1 MQSGRFGFRLLDI
14 RMAKDTGRLELK
26 GNPILIRTIS
36 SWLRPG
42 TFAHI
47 RPQSGAISIKQS
59 GKLIRKPGMHETKK
73 TFLEKSAEL
82 YAKL

>member
-1 MQSGRFGFRLLDI
+1 
-14 RMAKDTGRLELK
+14 MAKDAGQLELK

-47 RPQSGAISIKQS
+47 RPESGPISIKQS
-59 GKLIRKPGMHETKK
+59 RERIRKSAVQQTKK
-73 TFLEKSAEL
+73 QFLEKGAEL
-82 YAKL
+82 YAKT

>member
-1 MQSGRFGFRLLDI
+1 MDI
-14 RMAKDTGRLELK
+14 RMPKDTGRLELK

-47 RPQSGAISIKQS
+47 RPESGPIGIKQS
-59 GKLIRKPGMHETKK
+59 GKRIRKSALQETKK
-73 TFLEKSAEL
+73 QLFERSAEI
-82 YAKL
+82 YAKA